1 MLERLQMIKM
11 VPDPVVSVID
21 GLIEILSLFE
31 ARDLAPE
38 LRKGRFAK
46 EQELQTAIE
55 RDKRGGGEG
64 TGSI

>member
-31 ARDLAPE
+31 AKDLAPE
-38 LRKGRFAK
+38 LRKRRFAK
-46 EQELQTAIE
+46 EQELQMAWE
-55 RDKRGGGEG
+55 RDRRGGGDG
-64 TGSI
+64 